1 MLSGSLG
8 TGGTAVFV
16 PERSLPVRGRRG
28 LLAGMMGTAAG
39 GTADGC
45 GAEIGIGGGLTT
57 RMLCELVGGGGG
69 SIVSP
74 GDFRSGRGDVRGARG
89 DSDALALRLD
99 SGVTL
104 PLGTGCAGGVAGVA
118 AGAATDVG
126 AAGTGGA
133 VGAPGVAVEDTVETG
148 LVAA

>member
-8 TGGTAVFV
+8 TGGTAPVFV

-45 GAEIGIGGGLTT
+45 GAGMGGGLTT
-57 RMLCELVGGGGG
+57 RILCELAGGGGG
-69 SIVSP
+69 SMVSP

-89 DSDALALRLD
+89 DSDALALRLE

-104 PLGTGCAGGVAGVA
+104 PLGTGGVA
-118 AGAATDVG
+118 AAG
-126 AAGTGGA
+126 AGTGV
-133 VGAPGVAVEDTVETG
+133 VGAGTGATSGDPGVAVEDTVETG

>member
-8 TGGTAVFV
+8 TGGTAPVFV
-16 PERSLPVRGRRG
+16 PDRSLPVRGRRG
-28 LLAGMMGTAAG
+28 LLAGMMGTADG

-45 GAEIGIGGGLTT
+45 GAEISGGLTT

-89 DSDALALRLD
+89 DSDGLALRLE
-99 SGVTL
+99 SGVTR
-104 PLGTGCAGGVAGVA
+104 PLAA
-118 AGAATDVG
+118 AGAG
-126 AAGTGGA
+126 A
-133 VGAPGVAVEDTVETG
+133 
-148 LVAA
+148 